1 MKNRLILSVILGII
15 LTLGWVTVSESAL
28 SDISSG
34 LIRLHILANSDGNDD
49 QLLKLKVRDRLL
61 SEADTSSG
69 ELNLSH
75 IKEICRDEII
85 KNGYDYNV
93 SVSYG
98 KFYFPTKT
106 YENITLPAGDYEALR
121 VVIGKGEGKN
131 WWCVMYPPLCF
142 SDNTFGS
149 LSSDELTQLK
159 ESMKEENFS
168 LIENSEIKLKP
179 AFKIIELWQKVRHVF

>member
-142 SDNTFGS
+142 SDNTFG
-149 LSSDELTQLK
+149 
-159 ESMKEENFS
+159 
-168 LIENSEIKLKP
+168 
-179 AFKIIELWQKVRHVF
+179 